1 MLVPMSMDLDLTG
14 RRVLVT
20 GAGQGVGRGVTHG
33 FATAGAEVVVND
45 FYVERAETVVE
56 EVRRMGGTA
65 VVSVFDVADYPAV
78 VSGIEAVG
86 GVDILVNN
94 AGNAG
99 PDGWHHHGDFV
110 DTGPAD
116 WEPFLR
122 VNLYGVLHCAR
133 AALPGM
139 IAKRWGRVI
148 TVVSDAA
155 RGGERGQAAYSAA
168 KAGAAGL
175 TRALATETGRHGIT
189 VNNIALGTMRTPMTE
204 ALWADQD
211 DPRARAILKG
221 YLVRRPGLPEDVAA
235 LAVFLA
241 SPQAAWITG
250 QTYPLNG
257 GYSFSL

>member
-20 GAGQGVGRGVTHG
+20 GAGQGVGRGIAHG

-56 EVRRMGGTA
+56 ELRRAGGTA
-65 VVSVFDVADYPAV
+65 TLSVFDVTDYPAV

-86 GVDILVNN
+86 DVDILVNN

-99 PDGWHHHGDFV
+99 PDGWHHNGDFV

-211 DPRARAILKG
+211 DPRARAILRR

>member
-1 MLVPMSMDLDLTG
+1 MDLDLTG

-20 GAGQGVGRGVTHG
+20 GAGQGVGRGVAHG

-45 FYVERAETVVE
+45 FYVERAQTVVE
-56 EVRRMGGTA
+56 EVRRAGGRATLSA
-65 VVSVFDVADYPAV
+65 FDVTDYAAV

-99 PDGWHHHGDFV
+99 PEGWHDHGDFV

-133 AALPGM
+133 AALPEM
-139 IAKRWGRVI
+139 IAKGWGRVI

-175 TRALATETGRHGIT
+175 TRALAAESGRHGIT

-204 ALWADQD
+204 ALWAEQD
-211 DPRARAILKG
+211 DPRAKAILKG

-241 SPQAAWITG
+241 SPQAGWITG